1 MKRTLIILAILLFAS
16 MALAATVEL
25 NFAWDRNTETD
36 LAGYRLY
43 YSATAGAYVK
53 GTGSANFLQAIL
65 VSGSTHPNTTLQ
77 QISGSEG
84 QKIYF
89 VLTAYDLSGNESGF
103 SNEVNYTI
111 PDVTPPA
118 PPKGLVATLIRIIL
132 AIINFFRGGLSIG

>member
-1 MKRTLIILAILLFAS
+1 MKRLIIILAILLFAS
-16 MALAATVEL
+16 TALAATVEL

-53 GTGSANFLQAIL
+53 GTGSTNFLQAVL
-65 VSGSTHPNTTLQ
+65 VSGTTHPNGTLQ
-77 QISGSEG
+77 QISGSQG

-89 VLTAYDLSGNESGF
+89 VLTAYDTSGNESGF

-111 PDVTPPA
+111 PDTTPPA
-118 PPKGLVATLIRIIL
+118 PPHGLVATLIRIIL